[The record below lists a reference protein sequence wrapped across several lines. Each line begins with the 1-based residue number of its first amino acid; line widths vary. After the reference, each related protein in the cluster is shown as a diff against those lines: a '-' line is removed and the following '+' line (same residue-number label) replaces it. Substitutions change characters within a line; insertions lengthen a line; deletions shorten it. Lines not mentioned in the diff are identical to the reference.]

1 MPNPKLPPDKE
12 LVFLFQG
19 GPEDRRSMRFDPPH
33 STSTDAQVL
42 WAATR
47 MGTIGQQF
55 DWLAADKQSRR
66 YKVVNKM
73 EEPDVIIVLCERVG
87 STE

>member
-1 MPNPKLPPDKE
+1 MSSDLRIVLRGEDTVPTPKLPPDKV

-47 MGTIGQQF
+47 MGTIGQN
-55 DWLAADKQSRR
+55 LS
-66 YKVVNKM
+66 
-73 EEPDVIIVLCERVG
+73 G
-87 STE
+87 